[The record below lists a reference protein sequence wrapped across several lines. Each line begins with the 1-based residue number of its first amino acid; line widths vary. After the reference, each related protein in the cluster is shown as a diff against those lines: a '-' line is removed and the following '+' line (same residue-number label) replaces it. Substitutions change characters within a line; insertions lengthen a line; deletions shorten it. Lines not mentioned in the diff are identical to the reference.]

1 MPGGKTSDL
10 HFFWVGHGPAQPV
23 LLSAEQSPAAEGL
36 SSPIFIDACAGEQPV
51 SAPIPPISPAEDL
64 ARSIVAVIGT
74 HQAGRRATGHNAREV
89 VDALAIAASQL
100 LSGYA
105 QNLPAGTDLVQAL
118 VDRIQEQSRGVA
130 GSGTSK
136 PRGPTH

>member
-1 MPGGKTSDL
+1 MPGSKTSGL
-10 HFFWVGHGPAQPV
+10 HFSLTRHGPVRSCLVP
-23 LLSAEQSPAAEGL
+23 AEQSAAADGL
-36 SSPIFIDACAGEQPV
+36 SSPIFVDACAGEQPV
-51 SAPIPPISPAEDL
+51 SAPVQPPSPAEEL

-74 HQAGRRATGHNAREV
+74 HQAGRRANGHNAREV

-105 QNLPAGTDLVQAL
+105 LNLPAGTDLVQAL
-118 VDRIQEQSRGVA
+118 VDKIQEHSRGSA
-130 GSGTSK
+130 GPGTSK